1 MDAFLKPFAFGVLS
15 ALMAVMGLWLAA
27 PLLLSSFTENWVS
40 FYPFII
46 VVPPLMLGGY
56 VSAQIMKS
64 NFLSRYL
71 IMGAFVGAVV
81 MLIAMLLTTTQGQID
96 FLILIVIAGS
106 SISVFGAYLGSR
118 KVVKERK

>member
-1 MDAFLKPFAFGVLS
+1 MDGFLKPFAFGVLS
-15 ALMAVMGLWLAA
+15 ALMAVMGLWLAV

-40 FYPFII
+40 FYSFII
-46 VVPPLMLGGY
+46 VVPPLMIGGY
-56 VSAQIMKS
+56 VSAQTMKS
-64 NFLSRYL
+64 KFLSRYL
-71 IMGAFVGAVV
+71 IMGALVGAVV

-118 KVVKERK
+118 KVAKERK